1 MSPSSHASCPRGG
14 AGRRLHAIVKPHPL
28 DTALMPVRGL
38 AGVVIATLPRRV
50 WNEWEGRVPVRSA
63 ALAAALLPVLLAFAI
78 GIPAFLEYALGMGS
92 TIGSAV
98 LEAGAQANMG
108 KKPME
113 AGAYAWYG
121 MMFALPAFLFATPLG
136 WLCTYLGGSGVVR
149 FFCWAA
155 DDPRGDPL
163 IGLTDAFVRGR
174 LGDARQR
181 RAQEERHALEGAWV
195 ADVLVTGR
203 AMGVPEA
210 TYAVI
215 ASRVKPDWA
224 PGVFV
229 LTDTD
234 RFRIGEPF
242 DRRVADGLRVVYPL
256 LPVPAAEATRRR
268 VTYTLPPL
276 SEWDAVTRRAVPATG
291 ATDRSA

>member
-1 MSPSSHASCPRGG
+1 
-14 AGRRLHAIVKPHPL
+14 VKPHPL

-38 AGVVIATLPRRV
+38 MGVVIATLPRRV
-50 WNEWEGRVPVRSA
+50 WNEWEGRVPVRASALPA
-63 ALAAALLPVLLAFAI
+63 ALVPLLLAFAI

-92 TIGSAV
+92 TVGSAV

-121 MMFALPAFLFATPLG
+121 MIFALPAFLFATPLG
-136 WLCTYLGGSGVVR
+136 WVCMYLGGSGLVR
-149 FFCWAA
+149 LLCWAA

-163 IGLTDAFVRGR
+163 IDLADAAVRGR
-174 LGDARQR
+174 LGEASRRRFQR
-181 RAQEERHALEGAWV
+181 ERNALEGPLV

-203 AMGVPEA
+203 AIGVPEA
-210 TYAVI
+210 TYAVM

-229 LTDTD
+229 LTEDE

-242 DRRVADGLRVVYPL
+242 DRRFPDGLRVVYPL

-276 SEWDAVTRRAVPATG
+276 SEWDAVERRPRGG
-291 ATDRSA
+291 APRASSDLNS